1 MDAVSDY
8 LTQIYKHTM
17 DTLTRRY
24 GETFMSMTKVQ
35 FVLTVP
41 AVWSDSAKN
50 ATLQA
55 AERAGMGN
63 MHDLKLISEPEAA
76 AVYTLRAIQPNHL
89 KIGDNFIVCDAGE
102 NFIPKNPFTSQAL
115 IRLLYLNVS

>member
-1 MDAVSDY
+1 
-8 LTQIYKHTM
+8 
-17 DTLTRRY
+17 
-24 GETFMSMTKVQ
+24 MSMTKVE

-63 MHDLKLISEPEAA
+63 IHELKLISEPEAA
-76 AVYTLRAIQPNHL
+76 AVYTLKAIQPNHL
-89 KIGDNFIVCDAGE
+89 NIGDNFIVCDAGK
-102 NFIPKNPFTSQAL
+102 FPRRGRSQGHACDRLVHVTQVTS
-115 IRLLYLNVS
+115 